1 MSQQRYKPEL
11 DGIRG
16 LAILG
21 VLLTHCYSYLEDTPL
36 TRPILT
42 VMSFGGW
49 GVDLFFALSGFL
61 ITGILLE
68 TRQATNYLSS
78 FYLRRFLRIFPLYY
92 LVLGTLFAWA
102 LVSPWAAANMP
113 VRQEWPNYVVY
124 LQNVPWLWPHGFANG
139 HMMSHFW
146 SLAVEEQFYLVWPFV
161 VLLLPETALLW
172 ICGVV
177 FALALPLRLYL
188 VSHVFGTSW
197 ASMIVTT
204 SRMDGLFVGAAC
216 VLLLRKYRDFPWKL
230 IILSGVTGAGLLTWV
245 AVFHHRAPG
254 QPIGSGFHIRTFG
267 VTAIALLVGALLGL
281 SQKHLPALERIFT
294 TRWLRFFGRYSYGI
308 YVFHVPIYDVASRLV
323 APRLGLQFPLALGPA
338 CLFIL
343 VINAISVAV
352 AVVSFEFLESRILQ
366 LKGRFAPRFDVAKS
380 PEVHVALA
388 MAPEFPG

>member
-1 MSQQRYKPEL
+1 MSQRYRPEL

-21 VLLTHCYSYLEDTPL
+21 VLLTHCFSYLQETPI
-36 TRPILT
+36 TRPILA

-61 ITGILLE
+61 ITGILLD
-68 TRQATNYLSS
+68 TKRANNYLSS

-92 LVLGTLFAWA
+92 LVLIVLFCWA

-113 VRQEWPNYVVY
+113 VKQEWPSYLVY

-146 SLAVEEQFYLVWPFV
+146 SLAVEEQFYLIWPFV
-161 VLLLPETALLW
+161 LLFLPETVLLW
-172 ICGVV
+172 VCGVV
-177 FALALPLRLYL
+177 LAIALPLRIYL
-188 VSHVFGTSW
+188 VLHVFGSSW

-216 VLLLRKYRDFPWKL
+216 ILLIRRYREMPLKLIVLSGTGGLLL
-230 IILSGVTGAGLLTWV
+230 LSWIAL
-245 AVFHHRAPG
+245 FHRRAPG
-254 QPIGSGFHIRTFG
+254 QPIGSGFYIRTYG

-281 SQKHLPALERIFT
+281 SQRHIPILDRIFT
-294 TRWLRFFGRYSYGI
+294 TRWLRFLGRYSYGI
-308 YVFHVPIYDVASRLV
+308 YVFHLPIYDVASRMV
-323 APRLGLQFPLALGPA
+323 APRLGLQFPLPLGPA

-343 VINAISVAV
+343 IINALSVAA
-352 AVVSFEFLESRILQ
+352 AVFSFEFFESQFLR
-366 LKGRFAPRFDVAKS
+366 LKSKFAPRFDT
-380 PEVHVALA
+380 P
-388 MAPEFPG
+388 APHAVRVPLERTSEILG